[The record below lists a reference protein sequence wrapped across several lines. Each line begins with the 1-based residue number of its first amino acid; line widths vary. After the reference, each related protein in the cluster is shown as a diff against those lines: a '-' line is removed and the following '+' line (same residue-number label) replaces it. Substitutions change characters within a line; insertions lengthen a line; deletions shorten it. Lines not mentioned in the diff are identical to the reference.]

1 MVGLRFSLLKPVFC
15 FRFVFSFSA
24 CRSLGIKGAAI
35 AKNNG
40 GGENPRTFFAG
51 LRKKDG
57 KMKKQS
63 FLKGAATIAV
73 GGFIAKLIGALYRI
87 PLTNIIGGYGMGLYQ
102 MVYPFYCLLLTVS
115 ATGIPS
121 SIAKM
126 VAEKRARGISSQ
138 SLLKSS
144 FVLFLSI
151 GALGT
156 LLMMAL
162 SPLLSRAQ
170 DCPEVKNGYLA
181 LAPSVL
187 LVSAISVFRGWFQ
200 GENNMFPTAL
210 SEVTEQVVKVG
221 F

>member
-1 MVGLRFSLLKPVFC
+1 
-15 FRFVFSFSA
+15 
-24 CRSLGIKGAAI
+24 
-35 AKNNG
+35 
-40 GGENPRTFFAG
+40 
-51 LRKKDG
+51 
-57 KMKKQS
+57 
-63 FLKGAATIAV
+63 
-73 GGFIAKLIGALYRI
+73 
-87 PLTNIIGGYGMGLYQ
+87 MGLYQ

-126 VAEKRARGISSQ
+126 VAEKTGAGRVRQAV
-138 SLLKSS
+138 LKSA
-144 FVLFLSI
+144 FILFLAI

-170 DCPEVKNGYLA
+170 DCADLKNGYIA

-200 GENNMFPTAL
+200 GENNMLPTAL
-210 SEVTEQVVKVG
+210 SEVTEQLVKWDLDCCSHTCSAPT
-221 F
+221 